1 MIPLIGVLMPASPVS
16 LTFERVVSM
25 IYDKVVQM
33 LSYQLGIDEDKISS
47 SSDIF
52 EDLGADSLD
61 VVMLLMTLEDEFG
74 MTIEDDQAQEFH
86 TVGDIVSFIETNS

>member
-1 MIPLIGVLMPASPVS
+1 
-16 LTFERVVSM
+16 M

-52 EDLGADSLD
+52 EDLGA
-61 VVMLLMTLEDEFG
+61 
-74 MTIEDDQAQEFH
+74 
-86 TVGDIVSFIETNS
+86 